1 LDYRL
6 FFPATQNNK
15 KYIGDVL
22 SNINLKK
29 GSILEIGSGSGEH
42 SIEFQKRF
50 KEIIWQT
57 SDPNYNH
64 RKSISSWINH
74 EKLNKIMPEPLEI
87 DVTRTPWKIPN
98 KIKYNLQA
106 VISINMIHIAPWKC
120 TICLFKES
128 GRLLNISKFVIL
140 YGAFK
145 IKNKHISDSNYLFD
159 QSLKKQNSN
168 WGVRNLEEVNH
179 QATINGFIHK
189 SLIKMPANNFMVIYQ
204 KV

>member
-1 LDYRL
+1 MDYRL
-6 FFPATQNNK
+6 FFPATQKNK
-15 KYIGDVL
+15 EYIGDVL

-50 KEIIWQT
+50 KQIIWQT
-57 SDPNYNH
+57 SDPNLNY
-64 RKSISSWINH
+64 RRSISSWINH
-74 EKLNKIMPEPLEI
+74 EKLNKKMPEPLEI
-87 DVTRTPWKIPN
+87 DVTRIPWKIPN
-98 KIKYNLQA
+98 KIKNNLQA
-106 VISINMIHIAPWKC
+106 IVSINMIHIAPWKC
-120 TICLFKES
+120 TISLFKES
-128 GRLLNISKFVIL
+128 GRLLNIDKLVIL

-145 IKNKHISDSNYLFD
+145 IKNKHISDSNFLFD
-159 QSLKKQNSN
+159 ESLKMQNIN

-189 SLIKMPANNFMVIYQ
+189 SLIKMPSNNFMVIYQ